1 MSRDQRFLILAD
13 GLFGPD
19 SSKTANAC
27 IRYTPERVVGVID
40 ATRAGST
47 ASDVVGFGGDIPVV
61 ATLDEGLALKP
72 NALLIGIAP
81 AGGKLPAEWIRLVAR
96 AIEHGLEIWSGRRSR
111 RRAASPSATFAVHP
125 RASTSHEA
133 ACAPSTRRSCSPSA
147 PTAISAR

>member
-27 IRYTPERVVGVID
+27 IRYTPQRVAGVID
-40 ATRAGST
+40 ATRAGQT
-47 ASDVVGFGGDIPVV
+47 ANDVIGFGGDIPVV
-61 ATLDEGLALKP
+61 ATLDEGLALQP

-96 AIEHGLEIWSGRRSR
+96 GRQLQDRIPARTGAAPAR
-111 RRAASPSATFAVHP
+111 RWP
-125 RASTSHEA
+125 RALD
-133 ACAPSTRRSCSPSA
+133 CS
-147 PTAISAR
+147 